1 MESKFSSEEVEYLY
15 NLVIKFNQ
23 SIMEDLT
30 QESIHK
36 FKIIRDL
43 Q

>member
-1 MESKFSSEEVEYLY
+1 MESKFFLKEAEYLY
-15 NLVIKFNQ
+15 NLVKKFNQ

>member
-1 MESKFSSEEVEYLY
+1 MESKFSSEEAEYLY
-15 NLVIKFNQ
+15 NLVKKFNQ